1 MFRIAVWTTAA
12 VLLAVVVFVGVAGL
26 VNQMAV
32 AAVCTVA
39 ALGIAAVLIR
49 RRRDAYDAALAAV
62 PRYARHLFIGGAVL
76 LLVQLL
82 PIAAFMIHPNIAT
95 WTATPSWPWQS
106 AHSCVSAYWVASTT
120 VTHRPNVY
128 DDTLSSVPQADKS
141 RPRQPRRM
149 GPLFIDAYEYPPTFL
164 PIPRLLAAATT
175 DFWQFRRVWFA
186 LNLAF
191 VVIVLVAVARH
202 VDGLLGTSSLWL
214 TPWVIA
220 GPAIVGTFQIGNA
233 QLLFIAMAV
242 GAMLLFQR
250 QRHAAGGALLA
261 YATLS
266 KLFPGL
272 LVIYLLL
279 RRDWRALAWT
289 SVWGLVILAVSFAD
303 VGLPPFLAFA
313 DHLPRLLSGEAF
325 PAFRNA
331 NAIAVNESVPGIV
344 FKIGLWG
351 GPALGFGAARAVGWI
366 YTLFLVGITAWLA
379 LRPTSRGHAP
389 FVWIAILIL
398 ATMRSPFLPHY
409 AGFPSFW
416 LATLI
421 AAACWSQPA
430 IRWTTIGLWIVLA
443 INTGQAYGAPVP
455 TAVWTLVHTVAAFAL
470 VAVALSRTGSTALF
484 PVDTTAGHDGLF
496 VQREGV

>member
-12 VLLAVVVFVGVAGL
+12 VLLTVVVFVGVAGL
-26 VNQMAV
+26 VNQMAI
-32 AAVCTVA
+32 ASVCAIA
-39 ALGIAAVLIR
+39 ALGTAAVFVR
-49 RRRDAYDAALAAV
+49 RRLDGYDAVLATA
-62 PRYARHLFIGGAVL
+62 PRYARHLFIAGATL

-95 WTATPSWPWQS
+95 WTAAPSWPWQS
-106 AHSCVSAYWVASTT
+106 GHSCVSAYWVASQI
-120 VTHRPNVY
+120 VTQRPNVY
-128 DDTLSSVPQADKS
+128 DDKINAVPQVDPS

-149 GPLFIDAYEYPPTFL
+149 GPLNIDAYEYPPTFL
-164 PIPRLLAAATT
+164 PIPRLLAAVTT

-186 LNLAF
+186 INLAF

-202 VDGLLGTSSLWL
+202 VDTLLGTPSLWL
-214 TPWVIA
+214 TPWILA
-220 GPAIVGTFQIGNA
+220 GPAIVGTLQVGNA

-250 QRHAAGGALLA
+250 ERHVAGGALLA
-261 YATLS
+261 YAILS

-272 LVIYLLL
+272 LVIYLAL

-289 SVWGLVILAVSFAD
+289 SVWGLVIVAVSFAD

-325 PAFRNA
+325 PAFRNP

-351 GPALGFGAARAVGWI
+351 GPPLGFGAMRTVGWI
-366 YTLFLVGITAWLA
+366 YTLFLLGITAWLA
-379 LRPTSRGHAP
+379 LRQTSRGHAP

-443 INTGQAYGAPVP
+443 INTGQGYGSPPP
-455 TAVWTLVHTVAAFAL
+455 TAVWTLVHTLAAFAL
-470 VAVALSRTGSTALF
+470 VTVALSQTGDSGYPEDRYGRFRSA
-484 PVDTTAGHDGLF
+484 VRA
-496 VQREGV
+496 

>member
-1 MFRIAVWTTAA
+1 MFRIAVGTTAA
-12 VLLAVVVFVGVAGL
+12 VLLAVVVFVGVAGF

-32 AAVCTVA
+32 ASVCAIA
-39 ALGIAAVLIR
+39 ALGTAAVFVR
-49 RRRDAYDAALAAV
+49 RRLDGYDAALARV
-62 PRYARHLFIGGAVL
+62 PRYARHLFIAGAAL

-95 WTATPSWPWQS
+95 WTATPAWPWQS
-106 AHSCVSAYWVASTT
+106 GHSCVSAYWVASTI

-128 DDTLSSVPQADKS
+128 DDKINAVPQVDAS

-149 GPLFIDAYEYPPTFL
+149 GPLNIDAYEYPPTFL

-186 LNLAF
+186 INLA
-191 VVIVLVAVARH
+191 VVVLVLVAVARH
-202 VDGLLGTSSLWL
+202 VDARLGTPSLWL
-214 TPWVIA
+214 TPWIVA
-220 GPAIVGTFQIGNA
+220 GPAIVGTLQVGNA

-250 QRHAAGGALLA
+250 ERHVAGGALLA
-261 YATLS
+261 YAILS

-272 LVIYLLL
+272 LVVYLAL

-289 SVWGLVILAVSFAD
+289 SVWGVVIVAVSLAD

-313 DHLPRLLSGEAF
+313 DHLPRLVSGEAF
-325 PAFRNA
+325 PAFRNP
-331 NAIAVNESVPGIV
+331 NAIAINESVPGIV
-344 FKIGLWG
+344 FKIALWG
-351 GPALGFGAARAVGWI
+351 GPPLGFGAARTVGWL
-366 YTLFLVGITAWLA
+366 YTLFLVGITVWLA
-379 LRPTSRGHAP
+379 LRRTSRGHAP
-389 FVWIAILIL
+389 LIWIVILIL

-421 AAACWSQPA
+421 AAACWSQPV
-430 IRWTTIGLWIVLA
+430 IRWTTIGLWMVLA
-443 INTGQAYGAPVP
+443 INTGQGYGSPPP

-470 VAVALSRTGSTALF
+470 VTVALAQTRSAASYRTPL
-484 PVDTTAGHDGLF
+484 AGA
-496 VQREGV
+496 ECP